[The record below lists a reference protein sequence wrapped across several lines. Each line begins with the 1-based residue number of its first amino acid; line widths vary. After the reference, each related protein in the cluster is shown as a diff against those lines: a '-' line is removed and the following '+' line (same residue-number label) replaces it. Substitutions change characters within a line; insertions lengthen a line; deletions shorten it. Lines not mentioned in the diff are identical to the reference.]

1 MSERT
6 IQINPALFS
15 LPSAKTTR
23 KNRKPAAHD
32 PKSPPIKFKNPTNK
46 NKNASSLKRNLL
58 KMFRNQYEEKYK
70 EKDGQA
76 RRDVLEKKPLLYVA
90 PKTDFEDSLEY
101 LQGLSEATPP
111 IQTTTS
117 TTTLQQTFLKHPSNH
132 TMKNYTTTTYEN
144 QVNLPP
150 TFIMNNQAPPG
161 NNLVLKPPQHQV
173 PQYGCLKNGN
183 LPTYKMWKHSTQRN
197 NNHNIP
203 KPSSES
209 IVQQNIPADQF
220 DKHMQKQLE
229 ELSLRDQRH
238 KINAGAKQ
246 QHLNEKPK
254 KQRRTCRRTFHV
266 GKSKQHPR
274 ISVLVSNKT
283 IRNNTNLK
291 LSKLKNTP
299 LPEVRKYLLKNGF
312 IKSGSNT
319 PPDVLRQ
326 MYESASLICGEVKNR
341 NPENLLY
348 NYFNET
354 EYTSV

>member
-23 KNRKPAAHD
+23 KNRKPAAND

-76 RRDVLEKKPLLYVA
+76 RREVLEKKPLLYVA

-101 LQGLSEATPP
+101 LQGLSESKPAPTTP
-111 IQTTTS
+111 TTP
-117 TTTLQQTFLKHPSNH
+117 TTPTIQQTFVNSNH
-132 TMKNYTTTTYEN
+132 TMKNYTTTTLPYEN
-144 QVNLPP
+144 RVNLPP
-150 TFIMNNQAPPG
+150 TFIMNNQPPPG
-161 NNLVLKPPQHQV
+161 NNLVLKPPQHLV
-173 PQYGCLKNGN
+173 PQYGCLKNGT
-183 LPTYKMWKHSTQRN
+183 LPTYKTWKHSTQRN

-209 IVQQNIPADQF
+209 IVQQNIPADRF

-238 KINAGAKQ
+238 KINAGDKQ
-246 QHLNEKPK
+246 QQQKPK
-254 KQRRTCRRTFHV
+254 KQRRICRRTFHV

-319 PPDVLRQ
+319 PTDVLRQ
-326 MYESASLICGEVKNR
+326 MFESASLICGEVKNR

>member
-15 LPSAKTTR
+15 INSAKTTR
-23 KNRKPAAHD
+23 KNRKPAAD
-32 PKSPPIKFKNPTNK
+32 SPKIPPIKVKNPTNK

-101 LQGLSEATPP
+101 LQGLSETTTPP
-111 IQTTTS
+111 QKPA
-117 TTTLQQTFLKHPSNH
+117 TTTLQQTFLQKNH
-132 TMKNYTTTTYEN
+132 TMKNYTTTSLPYEN
-144 QVNLPP
+144 RVNLPP
-150 TFIMNNQAPPG
+150 TFIMNNQPPPG

-183 LPTYKMWKHSTQRN
+183 LPTYKTWKHSTQRN
-197 NNHNIP
+197 HNHNIP

-209 IVQQNIPADQF
+209 IVQQNIPADRF
-220 DKHMQKQLE
+220 DKHMQNQLE

-238 KINAGAKQ
+238 KINMGNNKPPQQQQKQKQ
-246 QHLNEKPK
+246 Q
-254 KQRRTCRRTFHV
+254 RRICRRTFHV

-299 LPEVRKYLLKNGF
+299 MPEVRKYLLKNGF

-319 PPDVLRQ
+319 PTDVLRQ
-326 MYESASLICGEVKNR
+326 MFESASLICGEVKNR